1 MKNFFYILVSLLFM
15 SCTTSNTIYEKP
27 KNLIPKDSM
36 VALLTDMYIASS
48 VSNVKNKFLEKKKN
62 YVFLVYDKYKIDSTR
77 FSESNIYYTSKT
89 EDYTLILKDVKY
101 NLDSLKN
108 YYLEKSKIKDS
119 LLKEAPNKKLSLE
132 LIKRNK
138 RLSEEK
144 KSKLK

>member
-1 MKNFFYILVSLLFM
+1 M
-15 SCTTSNTIYEKP
+15 
-27 KNLIPKDSM
+27 IPKDSM